1 MTARFDC
8 LKATRLANE
17 LAAELAKLAEVPHKI
32 QKGGDVLSM
41 TKFCLPALARCFE
54 HGVYEGLEPG
64 NDLPAWLKD

>member
-1 MTARFDC
+1 MTAKFDRVR
-8 LKATRLANE
+8 ATRLANE
-17 LAAELAKLAEVPHKI
+17 LAAELAKLAEVPMKI

-64 NDLPAWLKD
+64 KELPQWMRD